1 MSFGSPYWLIALAI
15 LPGIVALYVVHERRS
30 GDRRKVLVSAPLL
43 AAVAPRRPRWRRH
56 VPVVLQVL
64 AVAGLVVALA
74 KPQTTRAVTVEQA
87 TVVVVTD
94 RSGSML
100 ATDVVPDRLRAARN
114 AAQAFVDATPDS
126 LRIGA
131 IAFNQRTTVLANPTR
146 DHAAV
151 RAALGTVKAAG
162 STATGDAIAGA
173 LQMLK
178 TTSGVEQTDIDPFTG
193 LRRETVKAPPS
204 AIVLLSDGESVRGRD
219 VDEVAREAAEQKIPV
234 YTVAL
239 GTSSGTI
246 TGSDGQVRDVPP
258 DVEAMREVARVT
270 GGESFAISDAQAL
283 EQVYEKLG
291 SQLAKEDRKEEV
303 SSLFAGT
310 ALLLLLT
317 GVMASV
323 RWFGRV
329 I

>member
-1 MSFGSPYWLIALAI
+1 VSFGAPLWLIALVVV
-15 LPGIVALYVVHERRS
+15 PGIVALYVLHERSSSTRAR
-30 GDRRKVLVSAPLL
+30 GLVAAPLL

-64 AVAGLVVALA
+64 AVTGLVIALA

-100 ATDVVPDRLRAARN
+100 AKDVAPDRLSAARS
-114 AAQAFVDATPDS
+114 AAQTFVDATPDA

-131 IAFNQRTTVLANPTR
+131 VAFNQRATVLANPTR

-162 STATGDAIAGA
+162 STATGDAIAAA
-173 LQMLK
+173 LEMLK
-178 TTSGVEQTDIDPFTG
+178 RNSGVSKTEIDPFTG
-193 LRRETVKAPPS
+193 LRRETVEAPPS

-219 VDEVAREAAEQKIPV
+219 VVEVANEAKEQKIPV

-239 GTSSGTI
+239 GTQSGTI

-258 DVEAMREVARVT
+258 DVDAMREVARIT

-303 SSLFAGT
+303 SSLVAGT

-317 GVMASV
+317 GVMASI
-323 RWFGRV
+323 RWFGR
-329 I
+329 II